1 MFQNHILLSVMKKKS
16 NCTWAQACQMTRFTH
31 IYEIT
36 TSFWLRNRSLVSV
49 AYSNPE
55 VLNYNT
61 YVSYD
66 LLTFIGEIGGILGLT
81 LGVSVLSLIE
91 SFLLNIPDYMDKIVK
106 YKKNLT

>member
-1 MFQNHILLSVMKKKS
+1 MKKKS